1 MPSRRHRIAA
11 LVGLAVG
18 VAAVGCGNKGDAEC
32 LTLARQTS
40 ESRVRTSLLEKA
52 QKRLDLAELCEHDAW
67 NESLRLRALQVAV
80 GQELRAQ
87 HKLPQE
93 LTHQILTLLLQ
104 LNAPQD
110 ATDQVAD
117 MKLAE
122 GIDAHHEPRATHR
135 GEDQKT
141 TRNAV
146 SAGGLVIVPML
157 ERDN

>member
-1 MPSRRHRIAA
+1 MAGDRSRELRR
-11 LVGLAVG
+11 LA
-18 VAAVGCGNKGDAEC
+18 AEC

-93 LTHQILTLLLQ
+93 LAKNI
-104 LNAPQD
+104 
-110 ATDQVAD
+110 
-117 MKLAE
+117 
-122 GIDAHHEPRATHR
+122 
-135 GEDQKT
+135 
-141 TRNAV
+141 
-146 SAGGLVIVPML
+146 
-157 ERDN
+157 